1 MSNLKTLHDQN
12 EYDAEAECQHE
23 HFDTLLE
30 QYESKHLSRRQLFG
44 ALVASA
50 ASISMTPVQ
59 GQAPAAVGRPMNHGS
74 LSADGVQRSADF
86 YRRVLRLEISSRT
99 ASGSFNV
106 GMGSESFLGL
116 YELGNPGRMHH
127 LCVGLDNYNPDLL
140 AGRLSNHGIQANI
153 NRDPVNRTSGGDQ
166 LYFND
171 PERILVQLVQP
182 GYLG

>member
-1 MSNLKTLHDQN
+1 
-12 EYDAEAECQHE
+12 
-23 HFDTLLE
+23 
-30 QYESKHLSRRQLFG
+30 
-44 ALVASA
+44 
-50 ASISMTPVQ
+50 
-59 GQAPAAVGRPMNHGS
+59 MNHGS

-127 LCVGLDNYNPDLL
+127 LCVGVDNYNPDLL